1 MMRRVRDER
10 NVGRDVCIKLV
21 LGRGVWNRIDISINR
36 R

>member
-10 NVGRDVCIKLV
+10 RLSKDVCMRVV
-21 LGRGVWNRIDISINR
+21 LGRGVWHGIDISINR